1 MEKTVD
7 ARGLACP
14 EPVILTK
21 KALEQERELV
31 VLVDNDTAVENIR
44 RLASKTGC
52 AIAVTGEADGSFRIR
67 LTRSAA
73 TPPHEGTDIGIS
85 CKTAGPKE
93 TASPLVIVLSSDR
106 LGRGNEELGEVL
118 MRSFVHTLLTLEER
132 PARIILYN
140 TGVRLATRES
150 PVLDD
155 LRQLV
160 EAGTEL
166 LVCGTCVNYFEIKGE
181 LGAGKISNMYDI
193 VGAMAGAGRLIIP

>member
-1 MEKTVD
+1 MEKIVD

-21 KALEQERELV
+21 KALEQEREIV

-52 AIAVTGEADGSFRIR
+52 AIAVTGGTDGSFSIR
-67 LTRSAA
+67 LTRSGAA
-73 TPPHEGTDIGIS
+73 PPHEGTDIGIV
-85 CKTAGPKE
+85 CGTAGPKD
-93 TASPLVIVLSSDR
+93 AAPLVIVLSSDR

-140 TGVRLATRES
+140 TGVHLARRES
-150 PVLDD
+150 PVIDD
-155 LRQLV
+155 LRQL
-160 EAGTEL
+160 AQKGTEL
-166 LVCGTCVNYFEIKGE
+166 LVCGTCVNYFELKGE
-181 LGAGKISNMYDI
+181 LGVGSISNMYDI
-193 VGAMAGAGRLIIP
+193 AAAMTGAGRLVIP